1 MANQKHFILGVHVT
15 DRVTKVPEVQKILTE
30 YGCYIRTRIGL
41 HDVQGDYCSPN
52 GIILLDLIC
61 QDSAC
66 QEMAAKLAALPGIE
80 VQQMVFE
87 G

>member
-15 DRVTKVPEVQKILTE
+15 DRVTRVPDVQKILTE
-30 YGCYIRTRIGL
+30 YGCHIRTRIGL

-61 QDSAC
+61 Q
-66 QEMAAKLAALPGIE
+66 EMAAKLSAIPGIE
-80 VQQMVFE
+80 VQKMVFE

>member
-1 MANQKHFILGVHVT
+1 MTNRQHFILGVHVT
-15 DRVTKVPEVQKILTE
+15 DRAKNVPDVQKIFTE

-61 QDSAC
+61 QNSAC
-66 QEMAAKLAALPGIE
+66 QEMAAKLSAIPGIE
-80 VQQMVFE
+80 VQKMVFE

>member
-1 MANQKHFILGVHVT
+1 MADKRHFILGVHVT
-15 DRVTKVPEVQKILTE
+15 DRAKNVPEVQKLFSE
-30 YGCYIRTRIGL
+30 YGCHIRTRIGL

-61 QDSAC
+61 QDNAC
-66 QEMAAKLAALPGIE
+66 QELAAKLAAVPGIE
-80 VQQMVFE
+80 VQQMAFE